1 MHTVRGRLF
10 AVVGILMLGFVLL
23 SVYSVV
29 QFRSTLYA
37 ETDHRL
43 QNLVDSAFAVLSGYQ
58 DKVAKG
64 ELSEPEAKAQAL
76 SAIGAMRYD
85 ATNYFWIHDLHPTMI
100 MHPVVA
106 SLNGTDLTT
115 YKSGDG
121 TAIFVEMNKAITAA
135 GGDEAAYSYQW
146 SKPGVDPQSLFP
158 KRSFVKLF
166 EPWGYVVGTGLYVD
180 DLDARTFRLTAI
192 LSGACVLLL
201 IVGAALSLLIVRS
214 ILQPLASAV
223 TELRTLATGNTD
235 LFLEAAGGLREIAAI
250 RHAVAYFRD
259 ALIERK
265 KLSDAQ
271 QLENQKQLDR
281 QKRVDV
287 LIGGFRGD
295 VTQSLTE
302 VATTAGEMA
311 KTANSLN
318 GIADSTSEQAS
329 SAASASEEAAAGA
342 EAVAAAAEELSAS
355 IYEISRQVKTTKDVV
370 RSATEAATATNHRV
384 DGLAETVDRIGTV
397 VQLISDIAGQT
408 NLLALNATIE
418 AARAGEA
425 GRGFAVVASEVKS
438 LAAQTAKATEDISAQ
453 ISNIQT
459 STGETVSAIRQI
471 TQIMGD
477 IDQYTSVIAT
487 AVEQQGLATQEIS
500 QNVSDTASGAKDVV
514 RAMTGVSQGVQET
527 TRCATDVQSS
537 ANRVTARSNELRT
550 TVEQFLQK
558 VANA

>member
-1 MHTVRGRLF
+1 MQTVRGRLF
-10 AVVGILMLGFVLL
+10 AVVGILMIGFILL

-43 QNLVDSAFAVLSGYQ
+43 QNLVDSAYAVLSGYQ

-64 ELSEPEAKAQAL
+64 ELSEADAKVQAL
-76 SAIGAMRYD
+76 TAISVMRYD
-85 ATNYFWIHDLHPTMI
+85 ASNYFWIHDLHPTMI
-100 MHPVVA
+100 MHPITA
-106 SLNGTDLTT
+106 SLNGTDLTS

-121 TAIFVEMNKAITAA
+121 TAIFVGMNQAIMAA
-135 GGDEAAYSYQW
+135 GGEAAAYSYQW
-146 SKPGVDPQSLFP
+146 SKPGLDPQTLFP

-166 EPWGYVVGTGLYVD
+166 KPWGYVVGTGLYVD
-180 DLDARTFRLTAI
+180 DLNARTSRMTAVLGGI
-192 LSGACVLLL
+192 CLVLLL
-201 IVGAALSLLIVRS
+201 VAAVLSLLIVRS
-214 ILQPLASAV
+214 ILLPLASAV
-223 TELRTLATGNTD
+223 KELRTLATGDTD
-235 LFLEAAGGLREIAAI
+235 IHLEAAGGLREIAAI

-265 KLSDAQ
+265 KLSDEQ
-271 QLENQKQLDR
+271 ERENQKQFDR
-281 QKRVDV
+281 QRRVDE

-302 VATTAGEMA
+302 VSTTAGEMA

-342 EAVAAAAEELSAS
+342 EAVATAAEELSTS
-355 IYEISRQVKTTKDVV
+355 IHEISRQVKTTKEVV
-370 RSATEAATATNHRV
+370 RSATEAATATNQRV

-438 LAAQTAKATEDISAQ
+438 LASQTAQATEDISKQ
-453 ISNIQT
+453 IANIQT

-471 TQIMGD
+471 THIMGD
-477 IDQYTSVIAT
+477 IDQYTSAIAA

-500 QNVSDTASGAKDVV
+500 QNVSETANGAKDVV
-514 RAMTGVSQGVQET
+514 RAMAGVSRGVQET
-527 TRCATDVQSS
+527 NRCATDVLGS
-537 ANRVTARSNELRT
+537 ANKVTDRSDGLRT